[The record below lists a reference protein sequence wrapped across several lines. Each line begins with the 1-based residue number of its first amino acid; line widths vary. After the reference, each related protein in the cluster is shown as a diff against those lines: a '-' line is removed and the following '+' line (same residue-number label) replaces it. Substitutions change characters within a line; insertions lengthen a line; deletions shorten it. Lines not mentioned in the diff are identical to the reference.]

1 MIIDCSQ
8 DPKGPFALVIIYARD
23 RKLLGHQYELG
34 PGATVVTVGRRAGNT
49 ITIDSDSASRCHA
62 RFEKRAE
69 GWWVVDNDSTN
80 GTFVNDEQ
88 VPEALLRCG
97 DRVRLGNTIF
107 RVCCAEC
114 GRPIEETRYTT
125 SPIDGLTKAYN
136 RRHLIEQ
143 LDAALRRAERPEPPL
158 SLVMFDLDHFKR
170 INDSFGHLAGDQVL
184 REVVSLMQQH
194 VRPGDVFARYG
205 GEEFAWMLPG
215 TDLQGAAALAETIR
229 AAVAAHVVTFE
240 GQTISLTISAGVA
253 QADETTCVAIDLI
266 KPADEQLYQAKRD
279 GRNRVRS

>member
-1 MIIDCSQ
+1 MILCSSH
-8 DPKGPFALVIIYARD
+8 DPAGLDTLIVIYTRD
-23 RKLLGHQYELG
+23 RKLLGHPYKLD
-34 PGATVVTVGRRAGNT
+34 PAVTVVTVGRRAENT
-49 ITIDSDSASRCHA
+49 IPIDSEGVSRCHA

-69 GWWVVDNDSTN
+69 GFWVVDNDSTN
-80 GTFVNDEQ
+80 GTFVNDER

-97 DRVRLGNTIF
+97 DRVRVGNTIF
-107 RVCCAEC
+107 KCCCAEC
-114 GRPIEETRYTT
+114 GRMIDETRYTT
-125 SPIDGLTKAYN
+125 TPIDGLTKAYN

-143 LDAALRRAERPEPPL
+143 LDTTLRRTEPSEHPL
-158 SLVMFDLDHFKR
+158 ALVLFDLDHFKR

-184 REVVSLMQQH
+184 REIASLTQQH

-215 TDLQGAAALAETIR
+215 TDLAGAVALAETIR

-240 GQTISLTISAGVA
+240 EHTISLTLSAGVA
-253 QADETTCVAIDLI
+253 QADEKTCFASDLI
-266 KPADEQLYQAKRD
+266 RAADERLYQAKHD